1 VPLFLLPFL
10 VLAIGNTRMHK
21 RQADAAQQEA
31 NIHEKE
37 YQLLLAEH
45 NAKYHVGLV
54 HPVKHSGLVT
64 VRRATPVA
72 TPVYISPR

>member
-1 VPLFLLPFL
+1 MPLFLIPFII
-10 VLAIGNTRMHK
+10 LAVGNTRMHK

-37 YQLLLAEH
+37 YQILLAEH

-54 HPVKHSGLVT
+54 VPHSGSLT
-64 VRRATPVA
+64 VKRATRVQA
-72 TPVYISPR
+72 QN